1 MGWEA
6 ARRETIMK
14 SGQMGILLVL
24 SVGMAQAVAQAVAQA
39 AQPERARLSSAP
51 TLQIR
56 EASVA
61 ARPPTSPARKAEKTR
76 RLFWLAM
83 SLR

>member
-24 SVGMAQAVAQAVAQA
+24 SVGMAQAVAQA

-51 TLQIR
+51 TLQIK

-61 ARPPTSPARKAEKTR
+61 ARPPTSPARKAEMTR